1 MDFTILH
8 VNKFIFVETEFS
20 NPFYEIHAR
29 EIICQ
34 TKFDLYVIRKLVDQ
48 NKEGQMS
55 LTSTI

>member
-1 MDFTILH
+1 MLH
-8 VNKFIFVETEFS
+8 MSLIHLNEFVETEFS
-20 NPFYEIHAR
+20 NPFYKIHAR

-34 TKFDLYVIRKLVDQ
+34 TKFDLYDVIKLVDQ

>member
-1 MDFTILH
+1 MNLSTLSFPIH
-8 VNKFIFVETEFS
+8 V
-20 NPFYEIHAR
+20 HAR

-34 TKFDLYVIRKLVDQ
+34 TKFDLYGVRKLVDQ